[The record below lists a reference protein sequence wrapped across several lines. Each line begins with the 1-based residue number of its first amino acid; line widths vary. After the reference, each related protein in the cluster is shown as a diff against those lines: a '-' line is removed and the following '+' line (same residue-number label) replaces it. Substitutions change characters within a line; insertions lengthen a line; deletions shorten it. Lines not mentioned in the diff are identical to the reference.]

1 LYSLIFV
8 PANEQSIALKIQPID
23 NSKDG
28 GALYGSDS
36 PFPVNPLSLT
46 PSESRLLINSFTDLL
61 LGVADSKVCFAET
74 DTGTEFFINPQAA
87 KLKPNPVIG
96 LSLPPAEQEQF
107 CFVGLNG
114 NSD

>member
-1 LYSLIFV
+1 
-8 PANEQSIALKIQPID
+8 
-23 NSKDG
+23 
-28 GALYGSDS
+28 
-36 PFPVNPLSLT
+36 
-46 PSESRLLINSFTDLL
+46 